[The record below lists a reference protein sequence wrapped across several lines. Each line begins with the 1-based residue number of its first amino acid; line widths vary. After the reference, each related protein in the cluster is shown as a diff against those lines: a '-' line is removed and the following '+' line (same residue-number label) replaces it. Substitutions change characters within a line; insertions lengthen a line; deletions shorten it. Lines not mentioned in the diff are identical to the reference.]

1 MKLKIFTEAIKK
13 IALSSND
20 NKKNTINWCNTNI
33 LYGINKDLVCKKK
46 DIKCNNIIKRHRNV

>member
-1 MKLKIFTEAIKK
+1 MIIKIIQSIDAIQ
-13 IALSSND
+13 
-20 NKKNTINWCNTNI
+20 NI